1 MSRTLDE
8 TALLERLRS
17 FQKSCIENRKCAN
30 CNEIGPNYVC
40 VDFGTFVCSIC
51 SGIHREFNHKVKGI
65 SLSKWTFDEIR
76 FICSLGNKKD
86 SLTFLGNRDT
96 NFLGPPPNSNDHVI
110 LKEFIR
116 NKYINRIWINQS
128 LYNLYYINLLSIQD
142 PIPKYQ
148 NRNSKNPYNNFQTNN
163 NTEYKCKNHNNK
175 NPHVKKSF
183 INRNP
188 FSFIN

>member
-1 MSRTLDE
+1 MSLIFDE
-8 TALLERLRS
+8 TELIERLRS

-40 VDFGTFVCSIC
+40 INFGTFVCSVC

-65 SLSKWTFDEIR
+65 SLSKWKFDEIR
-76 FICSLGNKKD
+76 LICSLGNKKD
-86 SLTFLGNRDT
+86 FLTFLGNRDF
-96 NFLGPPPNSNDHVI
+96 NSLGPPPNSNNHLI

-128 LYNLYYINLLSIQD
+128 LYNLYYLNLSSIQD
-142 PIPKYQ
+142 SLPKSQ
-148 NRNSKNPYNNFQTNN
+148 TNNSKNPYKTFQPNNI
-163 NTEYKCKNHNNK
+163 TEYEHKNYNNPNLNAKK
-175 NPHVKKSF
+175 NF
-183 INRNP
+183 IDRNP